1 MYSSEEHLM
10 VTKGKMLNQS
20 YLEAKK
26 RLDSNYEYF
35 DPVGFLK
42 KYDRYNK
49 PFLTVVLQIKEGF
62 NEVLLLSYY
71 ERKERRVRREI
82 SVRNLTHFLRCNQ
95 VYLKS
100 GTRLTWEN
108 CYWLIRLNYLDSKEM
123 KKFEEDKELVKSMQE
138 YRREKPMTS
147 QAIHQKQCRIRNRK
161 RKIMKNCNCK
171 RKGRII
177 KENHRYP

>member
-1 MYSSEEHLM
+1 MYSSEEPLM

-49 PFLTVVLQIKEGF
+49 HFLTAVLQIKEAF
-62 NEVLLLSYY
+62 NETLLLSY
-71 ERKERRVRREI
+71 EREERRVRRKI
-82 SVRNLTHFLRCNQ
+82 SVRKLTHFLMCNQ

-123 KKFEEDKELVKSMQE
+123 KKFEEDKELVESMQK
-138 YRREKPMTS
+138 YRQEKPITS

-161 RKIMKNCNCK
+161 RKSMKYCNCK

-177 KENHRYP
+177 